1 MPTKFSINP
10 NITQA
15 ETLSSEFY
23 QNSEIFIDCKE
34 KIFTPSWQFI
44 THSATFNDHTI
55 FPFSFL
61 KAGINARYD
70 EQHSI
75 GKRYR
80 RHDEA
85 GTPYCITID
94 GQSTEDGTVT
104 IRDRDTMEQE
114 RISKD
119 EALQVVQK
127 RLIES

>member
-1 MPTKFSINP
+1 MKFHPKIAP
-10 NITQA
+10 IKTA
-15 ETLSSEFY
+15 VLPLVKKEGLP
-23 QNSEIFIDCKE
+23 EIARDIVSKF
-34 KIFTPSWQFI
+34 F
-44 THSATFNDHTI
+44 
-55 FPFSFL
+55 

-94 GQSTEDGTVT
+94 GQTKEDGTVT
-104 IRDRDTMEQE
+104 IRDRDTMKQE

-119 EALQVVQK
+119 EALHVVQK